1 MRELFSSIRQKWN
14 AFIDRL
20 QEYNILSGSRIAYK
34 VIWNL
39 FLIFLVLG
47 LMGSFFAGG
56 VGAGYFA
63 SLVKDE
69 PIRSYDEMKRDVY
82 NYEETSEVYF
92 AGDVLLGNFRS
103 DIERKEVDLKD
114 VSLLLQKAVISTEDE
129 YFYDHEGIV
138 PKAIG
143 RAVLQEVTNSEDRS
157 GGSTLTQQLVKNQ
170 ILTREVSFERKA
182 KEMLLALRLENFFEK
197 DEILEAYLN
206 IVPYGRNA
214 SGNNI
219 AGVQAASQG
228 IFGVNANDLNLPQA
242 AFIAGIPKNPYTY
255 TPFTNSGGV
264 KEDLSAGIDRME
276 FVLYRMYQEE
286 TITKEEYDEALA
298 YNIEENL
305 AKSTPSPVEKYPYL
319 TFEIEDRAKR
329 VLAKQIA
336 NEEGYN
342 GDELAKSIDYYNQ
355 ISYNANISANSTTE
369 IAKSMGLKWEKVQ
382 EDSEVFVE
390 FMNNAEIEL
399 RKNGY
404 KIHTTIN
411 KDMYDAMNQARDEVL
426 DNPNYFEGPKPA
438 SVQDPETGELI
449 SKEFPMQ
456 VGSILI
462 ENKSGEILSFIGGR
476 DFDVEQ
482 LNHATDAYRSNGS
495 TMKPLLDYAPAME
508 EGKVQPGYIIPD
520 LPSDNFEWLPKNY
533 GENYHGLVTART
545 ALEKSYNVPAA
556 RIYFKMD
563 PYKATEYLM
572 KMGFSTL
579 TQADRVNATTS
590 IGSLERGVSV
600 EENTNAFGTFAN
612 GGQFVDAYMIDKI
625 VDRDGNTIFEHKPEP
640 VEVFSPQTAY
650 LTIDMMRDVISQGT
664 AQDIPNKLKFASD
677 WAGKT
682 GTGQDYVDAWFVATN
697 PNVSLG
703 VWTGYDQQMSM
714 DSNLY
719 SKRNKNLWALFAN
732 AAYDAKPEVMDPEE
746 SFKMPTGI
754 VRRSFC
760 GISGKLASDLCQ
772 KAGLVQTDLFNAKY
786 VPTEVDDSLTEG
798 RYVVINGNTF
808 EALASTPQEFV
819 SSGVM
824 IKEDYFSGVDLA
836 RLLPSEFSNLNIV
849 SEGTT
854 AKENGK
860 KPGTVGGVS
869 INGSTLNWGAS
880 GESDIVG
887 YRIYRAANKSN
898 SFTKLGS
905 IKSSDGSSFNI
916 PSGAYA
922 YYVTAVDVAGNESG
936 PSAKVT
942 TGDWSNKPEPKEPE
956 KKPDPKPEEEN
967 DEASGDQQNG
977 DDSSNNDS
985 NMSEDTTENDA
996 SSDDSNSEN
1005 SNEGNTTGNTGDTE
1019 SSNNGNGENTGGENN
1034 STGNGGNTGITGIT
1048 DDTDGSPDNEN
1059 SGDSNSAQ

>member
-20 QEYNILSGSRIAYK
+20 QEYNILTGSRIAYK

-47 LMGSFFAGG
+47 LMGAFFAGG

-69 PIRSYDEMKRDVY
+69 PIRSYDEMKTDVY

-103 DIERKEVDLKD
+103 DIERKEVKLKD
-114 VSLLLQKAVISTEDE
+114 ISPLLQKAVISTEDE
-129 YFYDHEGIV
+129 YFYDHDGIV

-143 RAVLQEVTNSEDRS
+143 RAILQEVTNSDDRS

-182 KEMLLALRLENFFEK
+182 KEMLLALRLENFFSKE
-197 DEILEAYLN
+197 EILEAYLN

-219 AGVQAASQG
+219 AGVQAASRG
-228 IFGVNANDLNLPQA
+228 IFGVNASDLSLPQA

-255 TPFTNSGGV
+255 TPFTNSGEV
-264 KEDLSAGIDRME
+264 KEDLSEGIDRMK
-276 FVLYRMYQEE
+276 FVLYRMYEEE
-286 TITKEEYDEALA
+286 TITKEEYNKAMEYDVEG
-298 YNIEENL
+298 NL
-305 AKSTPSPVEKYPYL
+305 TKSSPSPVEKYPYL
-319 TFEIEDRAKR
+319 TFEVEDRAQK
-329 VLAKQIA
+329 VLAEQIA
-336 NEEGYN
+336 DEEGYD
-342 GDELAKSIDYYNQ
+342 GEKLAKSVDYYNQ
-355 ISYNANISANSTTE
+355 ITYEANITGTSATE
-369 IAKSMGLKWEKVQ
+369 IAKQKDLKWTEVQ
-382 EDSEVFVE
+382 DNSEVFIE
-390 FMNNAEIEL
+390 FMDNAEKEL

-404 KIHTTIN
+404 KIYTTID
-411 KDMYDAMNQARDEVL
+411 KDMYDGMNQAKDQVL
-426 DNPNYFEGPKPA
+426 DNPNYFQSSK
-438 SVQDPETGELI
+438 SVSVKDNETGELVN
-449 SKEFPMQ
+449 KDLPMQ

-462 ENKSGEILSFIGGR
+462 ENKSGKILSFIGGR
-476 DFDVEQ
+476 DFNVEQ
-482 LNHATDAYRSNGS
+482 LNHATDATRSNGS

-508 EGKVQPGYIIPD
+508 LGKIQPGYIIPD
-520 LPSDNFEWLPKNY
+520 LPTDDIWLPKNY
-533 GENYHGLVTART
+533 GLNYHGLVTARK
-545 ALEKSYNVPAA
+545 ALERSYNVPAA
-556 RIYFKMD
+556 RIYSKLD
-563 PYKATEYLM
+563 HKEATNYLI

-579 TQADRVNATTS
+579 TQPDRSNPATS

-612 GGQFVDAYMIDKI
+612 GGKFVDSYMIDKI
-625 VDRDGNTIFEHKPEP
+625 VDRDGNTIFEQKPEP

-650 LTIDMMRDVISQGT
+650 LTIDMMRDVISDGT
-664 AQDIPNKLKFASD
+664 AQDIPSKLKFGSD

-682 GTGQDYVDAWFVATN
+682 GTGQNYKDAWFVAVN

-703 VWTGYDQQMSM
+703 VWTGYDLELPM
-714 DSNLY
+714 DSHLY

-732 AAYDAKPEVMDPEE
+732 AAYDAKPEIMDPKE

-772 KAGLVQTDLFNAKY
+772 KAGLVKTDLFNAKY

-798 RYVVINGNTF
+798 RYVVMNGNTYQ
-808 EALASTPQEFV
+808 ALASTPQEFV

-824 IKEDYFSGVDLA
+824 IKEDYFSGINTSQ
-836 RLLPSEFSNLNIV
+836 LLPSGFSDLNIV
-849 SEGTT
+849 SEGKT
-854 AKENGK
+854 ANENGK
-860 KPGTVGGVS
+860 SPGAVGGIS
-869 INGSTLNWGAS
+869 ISGNTLNWGAS

-887 YRIYRAANKSN
+887 YRIYRAANGST
-898 SFTKLGS
+898 SFTKVGS
-905 IKSSDGSSFNI
+905 VKSSDSSSFTI

-942 TGDWSNKPEPKEPE
+942 SGNWSNKPEPKEPE
-956 KKPDPKPEEEN
+956 KKSKPDEAEKKPKPDEEEN
-967 DEASGDQQNG
+967 NDNSGNTNNSNG
-977 DDSSNNDS
+977 SNNNNGSSNENSEEPPANNGNTNS
-985 NMSEDTTENDA
+985 NSNTDTGNNS
-996 SSDDSNSEN
+996 SSDDSGNPSNTNNNNSSNTTTNSEDSPE
-1005 SNEGNTTGNTGDTE
+1005 SNTN
-1019 SSNNGNGENTGGENN
+1019 SSNNN
-1034 STGNGGNTGITGIT
+1034 
-1048 DDTDGSPDNEN
+1048 
-1059 SGDSNSAQ
+1059 Q